1 MFLTVTL
8 ICLPDAADNLGGFD
22 VSIGSGEAAPF
33 SDWEWEAASGS
44 EVIRD
49 IPGDDSLPGLQPD
62 PFLPDDAAAYSRAHS
77 DQEEG
82 EETIDLPREEVSTEQ
97 HQPGAP
103 REEVSTERH
112 QPGAPQEEVSTE
124 QLQPAAPQ
132 EEVSTEQH
140 QPGAPQEEVTTE
152 QRQSGGPQT
161 PTVTQEAVIYI
172 IPDRMLV
179 PTEPPSSLS
188 VSIPDAVAF
197 IEEEKTGK
205 GTDYADKEAGHTDKE
220 ADHTGTGWQDHLQEP
235 APDGPEPSLPP
246 DFRYEVRD
254 CGIEIF
260 TSCMAEILS
269 FRVNGRETSF
279 HWEGNLLCPDRAPE
293 EGDIWM
299 SAAVLLDGA
308 QVVRIASF

>member
-1 MFLTVTL
+1 MKKPVVCCVVIMFLTVTL

-103 REEVSTERH
+103 
-112 QPGAPQEEVSTE
+112 QEEVSTE
-124 QLQPAAPQ
+124 QL
-132 EEVSTEQH
+132 

-188 VSIPDAVAF
+188 ASIPDAVAF

-220 ADHTGTGWQDHLQEP
+220 ADHTGTGWQDHLQEQ

-308 QVVRIASF
+308 QVVRIASL

>member
-22 VSIGSGEAAPF
+22 VSIGSGEAVSF
-33 SDWEWEAASGS
+33 SDWEREAASGS

-103 REEVSTERH
+103 REEVSTE
-112 QPGAPQEEVSTE
+112 
-124 QLQPAAPQ
+124 
-132 EEVSTEQH
+132 QH
-140 QPGAPQEEVTTE
+140 QPGAPREEVSTE

-188 VSIPDAVAF
+188 ASIPDAVAF